1 MKKNTILN
9 VAFVTIGLALS
20 LFLAIGGYTI
30 FDNSGIPTPGV
41 LAARALV
48 PPRPQDFGGVG
59 DKLGM
64 QMLVDWIFWFAVMCG
79 IYFLLSKLGGKSKG
93 APRRL

>member
-20 LFLAIGGYTI
+20 LFFAIGGYTI

-41 LAARALV
+41 LASRAFV
-48 PPRPQDFGGVG
+48 PPTPGTL
-59 DKLGM
+59 LGNQLEV
-64 QMLVDWIFWFAVMCG
+64 QMFVDWIFWFAVMCG
-79 IYFLLSKLGGKSKG
+79 IYFLVAKLGGKPKS
-93 APRRL
+93 A